1 MVAPALSVVIIGRN
15 EGARLT
21 RCLQSVSELERAFQI
36 EVIYVD
42 SASIDA
48 SPQSA
53 RDYNAHVVVL
63 SGDGQTAARGRNAGW
78 RCARAEYVLFLDGD
92 TILNPEFPGA
102 ALRVL
107 ESDARIAAVWGHRR
121 ELHPERSLYNRVLDL
136 DWIYLPGITEYFGGD
151 VVMRRSAL
159 IETGGYDPEL
169 IAGEEPELGRRL
181 RARGHLIM
189 HIDTPMTL
197 HDLNITRFRQYWL
210 HAVRAGYAYAEISD
224 RFRRTSDPMW
234 REESRR
240 NMARG
245 AVWIMWLCTGVALAA
260 FRSWGI
266 LAWIAV
272 LAVLSIRSAWRVRY
286 KAPGRNLLLLLYG
299 LHSHLQQ
306 IPVLFGQLQYQRS
319 RRSEKRTGII
329 EYKSETDASTEVSAT
344 P

>member
-1 MVAPALSVVIIGRN
+1 MLTPTLSVVIIGRN

-21 RCLQSVSELERAFQI
+21 RCLQSIGELEGAAQI

-42 SASIDA
+42 SASTDA
-48 SPQSA
+48 SPENA
-53 RDYNAHVVVL
+53 RTYNAHVVVL
-63 SGDGQTAARGRNAGW
+63 NGGGQTAARARNAGW

-92 TILNPEFPGA
+92 TILNPEFPGT
-102 ALRVL
+102 ALKIL
-107 ESDARIAAVWGHRR
+107 QSDARIAAVWGHRR
-121 ELHPERSLYNRVLDL
+121 ELHPERSIYNSVLDL
-136 DWIYLPGITEYFGGD
+136 DWIYLPGFTEYFGGD

-159 IETGGYDPEL
+159 VEAGGYDPDL

-181 RARGHLIM
+181 RARGSVIL

-210 HAVRAGYAYAEISD
+210 RAVRAGYAYAEISD
-224 RFRRTSDPMW
+224 RFSRTTDPMW

-240 NMARG
+240 NMIRG
-245 AVWIMWLCTGVALAA
+245 AAWIAWVCIGIAMAV

-272 LAVLSIRSAWRVRY
+272 PAVLSVRSAWRVRY
-286 KAPGRNLLLLLYG
+286 KAPGQNLLLLLYG

-306 IPVLFGQLQYQRS
+306 VPVFIGQLQYQRS
-319 RRSEKRTGII
+319 RRSGKQRGII
-329 EYKSETDASTEVSAT
+329 EYKGETDASTGVSTT